1 MIGAALQGKIETRVG
16 IFVLIAIAIFVYM
29 GFKIG
34 SFRFDRVQYTQY
46 ILYFEDISGLSRKAD
61 VKIAGVK
68 VGWVDK
74 LTLIPDDEMRAEIR
88 VMVFKEYALYSNA
101 HAIVRQDGLLGQK
114 YIEII
119 PGDPLLRRLEAE
131 ESLIKPGVEPVEI
144 DELLQQFKDIA
155 INVHE
160 ITQSVKEVLGGPEG
174 TKQLQSFFNN
184 LEHTA
189 KKFSTFSDVLERTFV
204 RNEDNID
211 ALLEV
216 GTNIRRLSDRL
227 ESSVFPSF
235 QNSIEK
241 ISDVFDRDFDRI
253 ATRLESTAEA
263 LEEAAV
269 QARDGLRNVSSVA
282 EKIDEGKGLIGKL
295 INEDE
300 TYYDLKV
307 AVQGFKNYVT
317 KIDRLQLVFDSRYES
332 MYRPA
337 ENYEFENS
345 KGYFDIRVHPN
356 DDHFY
361 LIQFVTSE
369 KGFIHRKETERVF
382 LDPKINQLVDVQK
395 ISEIIGENG
404 ATLFLQPEDVL
415 RKQKLKFKRNTL
427 KVGLQIG
434 KVFKDIAVRFGLFE
448 GGAGFGLDIDIP
460 FKTDKFRWVT
470 SFEAFDFRGWNRKD
484 DRRPHLKWINRMFI
498 LRNMYFSFGADD
510 FVSKRN
516 ANVFFG
522 AGFRFGDDDVKYLI
536 GNLSG
541 AGGLVQ

>member
-1 MIGAALQGKIETRVG
+1 MQGKIETRVG

-29 GFKIG
+29 GFEIG
-34 SFRFDRVQYTQY
+34 AFRFDRVRYTQY
-46 ILYFEDISGLSRKAD
+46 SLYFEDISGLSRKAD

-68 VGWVDK
+68 VGWVEK
-74 LTLIPDDEMRAEIR
+74 LTLIPDDEMKAEAR
-88 VMVFKEYALYSNA
+88 VMILRQYALYSNA
-101 HAIVRQDGLLGQK
+101 HAIVRQDGLLGPK
-114 YIEII
+114 YIEVI
-119 PGDPLLRRLEAE
+119 PGDPLLRRLQPE

-155 INVHE
+155 INVYE

-174 TKQLQSFFNN
+174 TEQLQSFFNN

-189 KKFSTFSDVLERTFV
+189 EKFSTFSDVLERTFV

-216 GTNIRRLSDRL
+216 GTNIRSLSDRL
-227 ESSVFPSF
+227 ENSVFPSF
-235 QNSIEK
+235 QDSIEK
-241 ISDVFDRDFDRI
+241 ISDVFDRDFNRI

-300 TYYDLKV
+300 TYRDLKI

-317 KIDRLQLVFDSRYES
+317 KIDRLQLVFDTHFES
-332 MYRPA
+332 MHRPA

-345 KGYFDIRVHPN
+345 KGYFDLRVHPN

-361 LIQFVTSE
+361 LIQFVSSE
-369 KGFIHRKETERVF
+369 KGFIHRKETERLF
-382 LDPKINQLVDVQK
+382 LDPKTNQRVKVQQ
-395 ISEIIGENG
+395 IGEITG
-404 ATLFLQPEDVL
+404 ESATLFIQPEDVL
-415 RKQKLKFKRNTL
+415 RKQKLKFKRNTF
-427 KVGLQIG
+427 KVGLQFG

-448 GGAGFGLDIDIP
+448 GTAGLGLDIDIP

-470 SFEAFDFRGWNRKD
+470 SFEVFDFSGWNRKK
-484 DRRPHLKWINRMFI
+484 DRRPHFKWLNRMFI
-498 LRNMYFSFGADD
+498 LRNMYFTFGADD

-522 AGFRFGDDDVKYLI
+522 AGLRFGDDDVKYLV
-536 GNLSG
+536 GSLSG
-541 AGGLVQ
+541 AGGLV